1 MDLMRLKPAVPKYGL
16 IALSGLLWTAVGLGL
31 CRLAYRWVS
40 LLPGTSAVAFGL
52 AGVLLALLAY
62 RFSFS
67 AIAAKNIARLCR
79 LPAKGCLFAFQAWRS
94 YLIIGG
100 MVLLGI
106 FLRHSQIPKAY
117 LAIVYF
123 AVGGALILASGLYYA
138 CLWRA
143 MVLKSPCAPD

>member
-79 LPAKGCLFAFQAWRS
+79 LPAKGCLLVQGRR
-94 YLIIGG
+94 YL
-100 MVLLGI
+100 
-106 FLRHSQIPKAY
+106 SA
-117 LAIVYF
+117 
-123 AVGGALILASGLYYA
+123 A
-138 CLWRA
+138 CQKFFRQRR
-143 MVLKSPCAPD
+143 